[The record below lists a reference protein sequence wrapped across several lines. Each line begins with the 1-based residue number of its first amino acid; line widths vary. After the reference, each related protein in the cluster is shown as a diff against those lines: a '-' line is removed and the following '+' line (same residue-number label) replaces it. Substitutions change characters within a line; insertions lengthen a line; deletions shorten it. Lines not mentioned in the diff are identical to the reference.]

1 MAASI
6 SMSKLREAFDARPQ
20 SEKAILA
27 VLFAVVVGWGYLTFV
42 HDPLRL
48 ELTVLEQR
56 ISSAQSEIVNLQLR
70 QQRAEASSQDDPNR
84 AARERLEELI
94 VEGEAARAQLEALT
108 GSVVTPIA
116 MNRLLTDVLDMHP
129 GLRLSKVENL
139 PPEQIAGNSAAA
151 GTAQSVYSHGLVL
164 EFEGSY
170 LSTLSYLLYLES
182 LSENFYWDALSIV
195 PTEWPAAHVKLE
207 LHTLSAEET
216 FVGV

>member
-1 MAASI
+1 MATSI
-6 SMSKLREAFDARPQ
+6 NMSKLREAFDVRPQ
-20 SEKAILA
+20 GEKAILA
-27 VLFAVVVGWGYLTFV
+27 VLLAVVIGWVYLTFV
-42 HDPLRL
+42 HGPLRL

-56 ISSAQSEIVNLQLR
+56 IGAAQSDIVSLQLR
-70 QQRAEASSQDDPNR
+70 QQNAEASSQDDPNR
-84 AARERLEELI
+84 AARERLAELI
-94 VEGEAARAQLEALT
+94 VEGEAARTQLEALT

-129 GLRLSKVENL
+129 GLQLSKVENL
-139 PPEQIAGNSAAA
+139 PPQRVAGSSDVAGN
-151 GTAQSVYSHGLVL
+151 AQSVFSHGLVL

-182 LSENFYWDALSIV
+182 LSENFYWDALSISS
-195 PTEWPAAHVKLE
+195 TEWPEATVKLE

>member
-1 MAASI
+1 MVANI
-6 SMSKLREAFDARPQ
+6 SMHKLREAFDARPQ
-20 SEKAILA
+20 GEKAILA
-27 VLFAVVVGWGYLTFV
+27 VLLAVVIGWLYLTFV

-56 ISSAQSEIVNLQLR
+56 ISAARSDIINMQLR

-84 AARERLEELI
+84 AARERLAELI
-94 VEGEAARAQLEALT
+94 VEEAEARTQLEALT

-116 MNRLLTDVLDMHP
+116 MNRLLTGVLDMHP
-129 GLRLSKVENL
+129 GLRLKKVENL
-139 PPEQIAGNSAAA
+139 PPRRVAGNSNVV
-151 GTAQSVYSHGLVL
+151 GNAQSVFSHGLVL

-182 LSENFYWDALSIV
+182 LSENFYWDAVSIEQ
-195 PTEWPAAHVKLE
+195 TEWPAATVKLE